1 MSVEDNIKKLNIEIP
16 NAPDPVGNYL
26 PFVKSGNLIFI
37 SGQLP
42 IDTNGKIIEGKIGLD
57 LDVKSAE
64 IATKIATL
72 NVLGQLKKALGNLN
86 LIKKCIKITGY
97 YNCVKDFKDHPKILN
112 TASNLIVEL
121 LGEKGKHTRVVV
133 GVNSLPLNA
142 AVEIETIFE
151 I

>member
-1 MSVEDNIKKLNIEIP
+1 MSIEDNIKKLNIEIP
-16 NAPDPVGNYL
+16 NAPDPVGNDL

-42 IDTNGKIIEGKIGLD
+42 IATDGKIIEGKIGLD

-97 YNCVKDFKDHPKILN
+97 YNCTKDFKDHPKILN

-142 AVEIETIFE
+142 TVEIETIFE

>member
-42 IDTNGKIIEGKIGLD
+42 IDTYGKIIDGKIGLD

-72 NVLGQLKKALGNLN
+72 NVLGQLKRALGNLN

-97 YNCVKDFKDHPKILN
+97 YNCTKDFKDHPKILN

>member
-86 LIKKCIKITGY
+86 LIKKCIKITAY
-97 YNCVKDFKDHPKILN
+97 YNCTKDFKDHPKILN
-112 TASNLIVEL
+112 TASNLIVKL

>member
-1 MSVEDNIKKLNIEIP
+1 MSIEDNIKKLNIEIP

-57 LDVKSAE
+57 LDVKNAE

-97 YNCVKDFKDHPKILN
+97 YNCTKDFKDHPKILN